1 MFSIGIYLKSKF
13 WDETWALA
21 NQRLQWV
28 LCMRN
33 QRSSWTAPSIKFHLI
48 FVARLYIS
56 GFGQIEEKKWCKV
69 ITCRSCSTYSHHKAS
84 SNTINNILL
93 CESSLV
99 KSSQIKS
106 SRVWAESSLLP
117 RRANICSIGMSICS
131 MTWIFFFQNSW
142 TLLPYLYLRH
152 VAFWKWKLP
161 ASQSN

>member
-1 MFSIGIYLKSKF
+1 
-13 WDETWALA
+13 
-21 NQRLQWV
+21 
-28 LCMRN
+28 MRN

-93 CESSLV
+93 CESSRV
-99 KSSQIKS
+99 KSLQIKS

-117 RRANICSIGMSICS
+117 RRANICRIGMSICS
-131 MTWIFFFQNSW
+131 MTWIFFFRIAGRYYHICIYDTLHFENENYQHHKVTNYTYYTNSSSCV
-142 TLLPYLYLRH
+142 L
-152 VAFWKWKLP
+152 AISF
-161 ASQSN
+161 